1 MMKDEQKRDRAQE
14 AIAYHDRG
22 YNCAQ
27 SVCFAFSDK
36 VDIDKETLFRV
47 SEGLGLGM
55 GGMEGTCGAISAA
68 SVLAGLKCSTGNLE
82 APDSK
87 AASYKAARACLASFK
102 EQNQTLICRELK
114 GVDTK
119 TPLRSCPDCIR
130 DSVHIIETLL
140 FDGRQ

>member
-1 MMKDEQKRDRAQE
+1 MNDQQKKDRAQA
-14 AIAYHDRG
+14 AIAYHDKG

-36 VDIDKETLFRV
+36 VDIDDGTLFRV

-68 SVLAGLKCSTGNLE
+68 AILAGLKCSTADLE
-82 APDSK
+82 APNSK
-87 AASYKAARACLASFK
+87 VITYKAAKACLLAFK

-119 TPLRSCPDCIR
+119 QPIRSCQDCIK
-130 DSVHIIETLL
+130 DSVHIIEKLL
-140 FDGRQ
+140 FDGQ

>member
-1 MMKDEQKRDRAQE
+1 MEDKQKKDRAQI
-14 AIAYHDRG
+14 AIAYHDKG

-27 SVCFAFSDK
+27 SVCLAFSDK
-36 VDIDKETLFRV
+36 VDIDDETLFRV

-55 GGMEGTCGAISAA
+55 GGMEGVCGAISSA
-68 SVLAGLKCSTGNLE
+68 SILAGLKCSTGNLD
-82 APDSK
+82 APNSK
-87 AASYKAARACLASFK
+87 AISYKASKACLAAFK
-102 EQNQTLICRELK
+102 EQNKTLICRELK

-140 FDGRQ
+140 FDGR